1 MPQAIVDPGE
11 VRRFAQQLKQF
22 SGELLNQMLMIQ
34 RQLAA
39 LGGSWRD
46 QEHKKFAEDFEQ
58 QMQVLRRF
66 AESTNMYIPFLVRKA
81 ERAEEYL
88 QQR

>member
-1 MPQAIVDPGE
+1 MSQAIVDPGE

-22 SGELLNQMLMIQ
+22 TGELLNQMSSIQ
-34 RQLAA
+34 RQLSG
-39 LGGSWRD
+39 LGGTWRD
-46 QEHKKFAEDFEQ
+46 QEHKKFQEDFEQ

-66 AESTNMYIPFLVRKA
+66 TESTNQYVPFLVRKA
-81 ERAEEYL
+81 ERVEEYL